1 MASTLL
7 QLVQQASK
15 EMALSSPTV
24 VAASTSTDVVQ
35 LLALLNAVGSELTRQ
50 HQWQY
55 LCKEHRFST
64 VFYQY
69 TGTSTSGSTSLTSMS
84 SISGLSSSFM
94 ISGTGVPQDTYV
106 SSASGTTV
114 VMSEE
119 ATSTATGTTFTFGQ
133 TKYTLPADYDR
144 QVDRT
149 HYDKSKRWEM
159 LGPTSSQQWQWLKG
173 SYISTGPRI
182 RYRIMGNTFQIW
194 PMPSTEE
201 RLGFEYVSTYWVT
214 ATGETAPNK
223 ASFTA
228 DTDTCIFPDRLM
240 IAGLKLKYFELK
252 GFDATALTRDYIRE
266 LDLAKAHDAGSQ
278 TLSLAPRASTVLIG
292 WENIPD
298 SNYGS

>member
-15 EMALSSPTV
+15 EMALSSPSV
-24 VAASTSTDVVQ
+24 VAASTSTDVIQ

-55 LCKEHRFST
+55 LGKEHRFST

-69 TGTSTSGSTSLTSMS
+69 TGNSTDGSTSLTGMS
-84 SISGLSSSFM
+84 SITGLSASFM
-94 ISGTGVPQDTYV
+94 VSGVGIPQDTYV

-114 VMSEE
+114 VISNE
-119 ATSTATGTTFTFGQ
+119 ADETATGSTFTFGQ

-149 HYDKSKRWEM
+149 HYDKSNRWEM
-159 LGPTSSQQWQWLKG
+159 LGPESAQQWQWLKG

-182 RYRIMGNTFQIW
+182 RYRILGNTFQVW
-194 PMPSTEE
+194 PMPTTEE
-201 RLGFEYVSTYWVT
+201 RLGFEYLSTYWVT
-214 ATGETAPNK
+214 ATGSASPDK
-223 ASFTA
+223 ASFTV

-240 IAGLKLKYFELK
+240 ISGLKLKYFELK
-252 GFDATALTRDYIRE
+252 GFDTTALYRDYIRE
-266 LDLAKAHDAGSQ
+266 ADLAKAHDAGSP
-278 TLSLAPRASTVLIG
+278 TLSFAPRMSSVLIG

-298 SNYGS
+298 SNYGG